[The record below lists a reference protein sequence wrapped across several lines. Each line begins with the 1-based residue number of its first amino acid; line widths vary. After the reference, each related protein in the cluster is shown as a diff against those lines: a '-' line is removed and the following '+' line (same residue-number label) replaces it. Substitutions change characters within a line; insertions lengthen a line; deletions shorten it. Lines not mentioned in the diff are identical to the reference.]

1 MSIKKLRIQ
10 NKKNKELKK
19 KDILFGKNSIIE
31 ALKNG
36 LNIDSIWIS
45 QTARD
50 VGEIME
56 LAKRME
62 VPIKKV
68 PVQKIDYLIF
78 PFYKAHEISHQG
90 VVAIL
95 NEYDYAKVDDIY
107 NMLLSEGKTPFFVLL
122 DRITDVGNFGA
133 IARSAVCF
141 DVDAIIIP
149 NKNSVSVNAQAN
161 KSSAGALSHIPICR
175 VDNLWDTIDYLIQC
189 GFQLIGAAEKGDQS
203 IGNIDLNLPTLLVL
217 GNENTGISLPVQKML
232 NHQIKIPMNV
242 ERFDSLNV
250 SVAAGILFHQA
261 YEIRK
266 GSQ

>member
-1 MSIKKLRIQ
+1 M
-10 NKKNKELKK
+10 KK
-19 KDILFGKNSIIE
+19 KDIIFGKNSIVE

-36 LNIDSIWIS
+36 VNIDTIWIS

-50 VGEIME
+50 VGEIQQ
-56 LAKRME
+56 LAKANE

-68 PVQKIDYLIF
+68 PIQKIDYLIF
-78 PFYKAHEISHQG
+78 PFYKPHEISYQG

-95 NEYDYAKVDDIY
+95 NEYDYAKLEDIY
-107 NMLLSEGKTPFFVLL
+107 NFLMGEGKQPFFVFL
-122 DRITDVGNFGA
+122 DKITDVGNFGA

-161 KSSAGALSHIPICR
+161 KSSAGALAHIPICR
-175 VDNLWDTIDYLIQC
+175 VDNVWDTIDYLIQC
-189 GFQLIGAAEKGDQS
+189 GFQLLGATEKAKMSMDEL
-203 IGNIDLNLPTLLVL
+203 DLNLPTLLVL

-232 NHQIKIPMNV
+232 THQIKIPMNT

-261 YEIRK
+261 YEARK
-266 GSQ
+266 RN

>member
-1 MSIKKLRIQ
+1 M
-10 NKKNKELKK
+10 KK
-19 KDILFGKNSIIE
+19 KDIIFGKNSIVE

-36 LNIDSIWIS
+36 GNIDVIWIS

-50 VGEIME
+50 VGEIMQ
-56 LAKRME
+56 LAKVNE

-68 PVQKIDYLIF
+68 PIQKIDYLIF
-78 PFYKAHEISHQG
+78 PFYKPQEISHQG

-95 NEYDYAKVDDIY
+95 NEYDYAKLDDIY
-107 NMLLSEGKTPFFVLL
+107 NFLISEGKQPFFVFL

-161 KSSAGALSHIPICR
+161 KSSAGALAHIPICR
-175 VDNLWDTIDYLIQC
+175 VDNVWETIDYLIQC
-189 GFQLIGAAEKGDQS
+189 GFQLIGATEKAKMS
-203 IGNIDLNLPTLLVL
+203 IDELDLNLPTLLVL

-232 NHQIKIPMNV
+232 THQIRIPMNTD
-242 ERFDSLNV
+242 RFDSLNV

-261 YEIRK
+261 YEARK
-266 GSQ
+266 GN

>member
-1 MSIKKLRIQ
+1 M
-10 NKKNKELKK
+10 KK
-19 KDILFGKNSIIE
+19 KDILFGKNSIVE

-36 LNIDSIWIS
+36 VNIDTIWLS

-50 VGEIME
+50 MGEIQL
-56 LAKRME
+56 LAKKME

-68 PVQKIDYLIF
+68 PIQKIEYLIF
-78 PFYKAHEISHQG
+78 PFYKSREVAHQG

-95 NEYDYAKVDDIY
+95 NEFSYSKIDDIY
-107 NMLLSEGKTPFFVLL
+107 QFLLDQGKSPFFVLL

-141 DVDAIIIP
+141 DIDAIIIP

-161 KSSAGALSHIPICR
+161 KASAGALSHLPICR
-175 VDNLWDTIDYLIQC
+175 VDNIWDTLDYMIQC
-189 GFQLIGAAEKGDQS
+189 GFQLIGATEKGQKVLEE
-203 IGNIDLNLPTLLVL
+203 IDLSLPTLLVL

-232 NHQIKIPMNV
+232 NHQIKIPMNI

-250 SVAAGILFHQA
+250 SVAAGILFQKV
-261 YEIRK
+261 YESRRAK
-266 GSQ
+266 

>member
-1 MSIKKLRIQ
+1 M
-10 NKKNKELKK
+10 KK
-19 KDILFGKNSIIE
+19 KDIIFGKNSIVE

-36 LNIDSIWIS
+36 VNIDTIWIS

-50 VGEIME
+50 VGEIQQ
-56 LAKRME
+56 LAKANE

-68 PVQKIDYLIF
+68 PIQKIDYLIF
-78 PFYKAHEISHQG
+78 PFYKPHEISHQG

-95 NEYDYAKVDDIY
+95 NEYDYAKLEDIY
-107 NMLLSEGKTPFFVLL
+107 NFLIGEGKQPFFVFL

-161 KSSAGALSHIPICR
+161 KSSAGALAHIPICR
-175 VDNLWDTIDYLIQC
+175 VDNVWDTIDYLIQC
-189 GFQLIGAAEKGDQS
+189 GFQLLGATEKAKMSMDEL
-203 IGNIDLNLPTLLVL
+203 DLNLPTLLVL

-232 NHQIKIPMNV
+232 THQIKIPMNT

-261 YEIRK
+261 YEARK
-266 GSQ
+266 RN